1 MPSSD
6 TRGDIQT
13 EFDLEA
19 FETEVTETVIE
30 AITASIRR
38 LRDQIDDDILE
49 GIFTSDPGSYVL
61 KSEYSLDRL
70 DPEPIT
76 QNRVI
81 EPLLDVLGYEEY
93 GFEAG
98 DFSSTRGEQADY
110 AVSLRDIPSI
120 ESSRL
125 LIEAE
130 PLQNRGHGIEQVKSW
145 LSQREFESDYG
156 FATDGIRWI
165 FVRYDADSYTHNII
179 SEVDL
184 QPVFHTLFENETTGS
199 SPPTEVI
206 GDEGRTRIAKLVQTF
221 SSDNFRAIV
230 DDAQEVIKRKQE
242 AITDGVAEDEDER
255 RARSLVGDGVVPP
268 SDASGDDT
276 RLFSVDLMNRLI
288 FIKFLEDKQLVRP
301 DLLRTIV
308 DTYDDGVYPQSMYK
322 SFFDPLFYEVFNV
335 KPDARSN

>member
-19 FETEVTETVIE
+19 FETEVTETDEDAVIE

-130 PLQNRGHGIEQVKSW
+130 PLNKPLQNRGHGIEQVKSW

-184 QPVFHTLFENETTGS
+184 QPVFHALFENETTGS

-230 DDAQEVIKRKQE
+230 DDAQEVIKRK
-242 AITDGVAEDEDER
+242 
-255 RARSLVGDGVVPP
+255 
-268 SDASGDDT
+268 
-276 RLFSVDLMNRLI
+276 
-288 FIKFLEDKQLVRP
+288 
-301 DLLRTIV
+301 
-308 DTYDDGVYPQSMYK
+308 
-322 SFFDPLFYEVFNV
+322 
-335 KPDARSN
+335 